1 MTLEEMNEL
10 KNYYTIPKKQ
20 KEKKKEKKRALSH
33 GQSVCDENFSCFFL
47 QNKQEVQQ

>member
-20 KEKKKEKKRALSH
+20 KEKKKEKKKSLIAWAKC
-33 GQSVCDENFSCFFL
+33 V
-47 QNKQEVQQ
+47 

>member
-20 KEKKKEKKRALSH
+20 KEKKKERKKKSLIAWAKCVR
-33 GQSVCDENFSCFFL
+33 
-47 QNKQEVQQ
+47 